1 MKLIHGDCIEE
12 LKELPDGCVD
22 LVIADP
28 PYGTTRNRW
37 DTPLDLDSLWPELWR
52 VCRGGGS
59 PVLLFSQQP
68 FTSALGAS
76 QLRNLRYEWV
86 WQKPQGTGFLNA
98 NRAPLKA
105 HENVLVFYRKAPRY
119 FPQKWDKGEP
129 WHGTGTTPGMS
140 RRSSNYGK
148 FDPRIRG
155 TDHGTTLRYPLD
167 VVQFNNL
174 GRNKWSIHPTQKP
187 VDLLEYLIRTYT
199 EPGDT
204 VLDFCMG
211 SGSTGVACARTG
223 RDFIGIELD
232 DHYFEVASERIE
244 SEAASTASVI

>member
-1 MKLIHGDCIEE
+1 MRLIHGDCIEE
-12 LKELPDGCVD
+12 LRRLPDACVD
-22 LVIADP
+22 LVLADP

-37 DTPLDLDSLWPELWR
+37 DTPLDLDALWPELWR

-76 QLRNLRYEWV
+76 QLGNLRYEWV

-129 WHGTGTTPGMS
+129 YHKAYHFGRKS
-140 RRSSNYGK
+140 ENYGAY
-148 FDPRIRG
+148 DPAAKR
-155 TDHGTTLRYPLD
+155 TDRDTTLRYPTD
-167 VVQFNNL
+167 VVRFNNL
-174 GRNKWSIHPTQKP
+174 GRTKSVLHPTQKP

-232 DHYFEVASERIE
+232 DRYFEVARERIE
-244 SEAASTASVI
+244 SEAASAASVV